1 MTGKIENSKSEL
13 EGIRIPRGYYNYSTH
28 SVETLPEQ
36 NLLNLVGYDFLS
48 PLDSSSEL
56 PLDIERLKADL
67 EFVKDNLRRVKS
79 YFLKFFPRQMR

>member
-1 MTGKIENSKSEL
+1 MSGKNENFKSEL
-13 EGIRIPRGYYNYSTH
+13 DGVRIPRGYYNYSTH

-56 PLDIERLKADL
+56 PLDLESLKADL

-79 YFLKFFPRQMR
+79 YFHKFFQVK